1 MKELI
6 VCVDFDNVVQLMR
19 ERGNGE
25 EGEGWWDLRKE
36 GGSMNEISYSY
47 YITCRGYENREE
59 L

>member
-1 MKELI
+1 M
-6 VCVDFDNVVQLMR
+6 DFDNVVQLMR